1 MNLETA
7 LTKQFVTGGWDVN
20 AARLSGGL
28 EAAGIGGAKRV
39 DMIASVTKIYTAT
52 IFLRLQ
58 ETGELSLDDP
68 VSKWLPEVVAS
79 VSRQGNSVALTL
91 RHLLSHSSGIP
102 NYYRSLALKKTQTE
116 LEIAT
121 DPGWDFERAM
131 SLAATGRP
139 KSFPTARADYSFTNY
154 QLLDRV
160 LLIVAGGFATALRE
174 LITSPL
180 GLEDTWV
187 LSMKNLADFDQAT
200 PLHFGETRYLGARR
214 LASLGAEGGMIASQS
229 DVANF
234 MSALFQDKII
244 TNAFGQMMANP
255 RPLFPGVDYGL
266 GLMSFSKLITG
277 RRGVVGHLGAT
288 GSVAAYHPESDTAVA
303 LASNQFRSGRKPLRA
318 LRALLLD
325 SLDIKELAG

>member
-1 MNLETA
+1 MNLEPA
-7 LTKQFVTGGWDVN
+7 LAKEFATGNWNVN

-28 EAAGIGGAKRV
+28 EAAAVGEAKRV

-58 ETGELSLDDP
+58 EMGELSLDDP
-68 VSKWLPEVVAS
+68 VSKWLSEEVAI
-79 VSRQGNSVALTL
+79 VSRQGNRVALTL

-116 LEIAT
+116 LQVAA

-139 KSFPTARADYSFTNY
+139 KSFPTARAHYSFTNY

-160 LLIVAGGFATALRE
+160 LLIVAGGFATALQE
-174 LITSPL
+174 LVTSPL
-180 GLEDTWV
+180 GLGETWV

-200 PLHFGETRYLGARR
+200 PLHFGETRYRGARR
-214 LASLGAEGGMIASQS
+214 LASLGAEGGIIASQS

-234 MSALFQDKII
+234 ISALFQDKII
-244 TNAFGQMMANP
+244 TNALGQMLANP

-266 GLMSFSKLITG
+266 GLMSFSKLIAG
-277 RRGVVGHLGAT
+277 RRGVIGHLGAT
-288 GSVAAYHPESDTAVA
+288 GSVAAYHPESDMAVA
-303 LASNQFRSGRKPLRA
+303 LACNQFQAGRKPLRA
-318 LRALLLD
+318 LRTLL
-325 SLDIKELAG
+325 